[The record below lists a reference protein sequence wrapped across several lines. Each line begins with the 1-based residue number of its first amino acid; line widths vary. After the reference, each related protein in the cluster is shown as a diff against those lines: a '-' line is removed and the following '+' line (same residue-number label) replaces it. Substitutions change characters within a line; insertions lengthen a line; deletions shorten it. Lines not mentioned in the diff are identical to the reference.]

1 MNNLRKLI
9 SHIIGIF
16 LTYLIYIFPFQ
27 TIFEMLSGK
36 HFLIYYPFL
45 FSCLFYI
52 LLVIFF
58 KSKKSLRIYRL
69 IIHEGMGIG
78 FISLFIILFALSI
91 KSFFS
96 FDYFYLGVSSLF
108 LIFLLVFVS
117 LKNGS
122 LIRDKKIFLT
132 TSKIKKNLKFL
143 FMSDVHLGSNSKNYL
158 NYVIIKIKKQNY
170 DALLIGGDLIDS
182 SSFDVNELK
191 IFKTLNKPIFFISG
205 NHELYLKEWIKISK
219 EFHKFNIKIIDN
231 KKQLFGG
238 INIIGIGDNLLD
250 KNREYMVQELQEKN
264 KFNLILMHKPSLVWK
279 KLTNIVDLML
289 CGHTHN
295 GQIFPFNFIVK
306 IKHKYTYG
314 IFKNKNS
321 TLYVSSGIGC
331 WGPKMRLG
339 SHNELVQIII
349 RKG

>member
-16 LTYLIYIFPFQ
+16 FTYLIYIFPFQ
-27 TIFEMLSGK
+27 TIIELLNGTN
-36 HFLIYYPFL
+36 FLIYYPFL
-45 FSCLFYI
+45 LSCLLYI
-52 LLVIFF
+52 LLVFFFRSKRSLKIF
-58 KSKKSLRIYRL
+58 RL
-69 IIHEGMGIG
+69 IVYEGMGIG
-78 FISLFIILFALSI
+78 FISLFILSFALPI

-96 FDYFYLGVSSLF
+96 FNYFYLGVSSLF
-108 LIFLLVFVS
+108 LISLLVFVS
-117 LKNGS
+117 LIKGS

-132 TSKIKKNLKFL
+132 TSKIKKDLKFL

-205 NHELYLKEWIKISK
+205 NHEFYLKEWTKISK

-238 INIIGIGDNLLD
+238 INIVGISDNLLE
-250 KNREYMVQELQEKN
+250 KNKEYMVQKLQEKN
-264 KFNLILMHKPSLVWK
+264 KFNLILMHKPSLIWK
-279 KLTNIVDLML
+279 KLTNLVDLML

-295 GQIFPFNFIVK
+295 GQIFPFNFLVRL
-306 IKHKYTYG
+306 KHKYMYG

-339 SHNELVQIII
+339 SNNELVQIII

>member
-1 MNNLRKLI
+1 MNNLRKPI
-9 SHIIGIF
+9 SHMTGVL

-27 TIFEMLSGK
+27 TVIELLNGIN
-36 HFLIYYPFL
+36 FLIYYPFL
-45 FSCLFYI
+45 YSCLVYI
-52 LLVIFF
+52 LLMIFF
-58 KSKKSLRIYRL
+58 KSKRSSRIFRL
-69 IIHEGMGIG
+69 IVYEGMGIG
-78 FISLFIILFALSI
+78 FISLFILSFALSI
-91 KSFFS
+91 KSFFI

-108 LIFLLVFVS
+108 LIFILVFVS
-117 LKNGS
+117 LKKGS
-122 LIRDKKIFLT
+122 LIRDKKICLT
-132 TSKIKKNLKFL
+132 TSKIKKDLKFL
-143 FMSDVHLGSNSKNYL
+143 FMSDVHLGSNSKNHL

-205 NHELYLKEWIKISK
+205 NHEFYLKEWTKISN

-231 KKQLFGG
+231 KKHIFSG
-238 INIIGIGDNLLD
+238 INIVGISDDLSE
-250 KNREYMVQELQEKN
+250 KNREYMIQELQEKN
-264 KFNLILMHKPSLVWK
+264 KFNLILMHKPSIVWK
-279 KLTNIVDLML
+279 KLTSVVDLML

-295 GQIFPFNFIVK
+295 GQIFPFNFLVRL
-306 IKHKYTYG
+306 KHKYLYG
-314 IFKNKNS
+314 IFKNKKS

-349 RKG
+349 RKE